1 MTTGAAEQLATEA
14 DRGRAALLA
23 AVSHDLRAPLAAA
36 KAAVSGLRSRDAR
49 LTADDREELLAAAEE
64 SLDLLARLAAS
75 LLDVSRLQ
83 AGALAVFPRP
93 ADLGEIV
100 ADCLDALG
108 PQARPV
114 RADIPSAL
122 REVMADPAIMER
134 VIANLVGNALR
145 YSPAASPPLVTAR
158 DLGDRVQLCVVDH
171 GTGIPEADRKRAFLP
186 FQRLGDPGD
195 RTGVGLGLVVS
206 RGLAEAMGGTVE
218 PEETPGGGLTM
229 VVSLP
234 AAHRAASGRLRVVVR
249 REPVDHH
256 DRDRD
261 VDQRPDRVVRHHEDG
276 RDGAQRRGD
285 DADPAGDF
293 RAGLVVGAQD
303 QGAGRDQDD
312 TDDQPYPSVG
322 RQAMSQ

>member
-1 MTTGAAEQLATEA
+1 MTTGAANPEGNEQRGDVEAVLPARQLSVTASLRHGQRPRAARCREARRPGRWVTNAQAGPWWLALRGLARQAARATEA

-36 KAAVSGLRSRDAR
+36 KAAVSGLRLCDAR
-49 LTADDREELLAAAEE
+49 LTAEDREELLAAAEE
-64 SLDLLARLAAS
+64 SLDLLAHLAAS

-100 ADCLDALG
+100 AGSLDGLG
-108 PQARPV
+108 PRARTV
-114 RADIPSAL
+114 LADIPPGL
-122 REVMADPAIMER
+122 GEVMADPAIMER

-145 YSPAASPPLVTAR
+145 YSPAAAPPLVTAR
-158 DLGDRVQLCVVDH
+158 ARGDRVQLRVVDH
-171 GTGIPEADRKRAFLP
+171 GPGIPKADRKRVFLAFH
-186 FQRLGDPGD
+186 RLGDPGD

-234 AAHRAASGRLRVVVR
+234 AAFVRSAAEVGGARRIRAA
-249 REPVDHH
+249 
-256 DRDRD
+256 
-261 VDQRPDRVVRHHEDG
+261 
-276 RDGAQRRGD
+276 
-285 DADPAGDF
+285 
-293 RAGLVVGAQD
+293 
-303 QGAGRDQDD
+303 
-312 TDDQPYPSVG
+312 
-322 RQAMSQ
+322 